1 MDDVSIFEI
10 KVIERYDNPNS
21 PEPTSH
27 LLLARVRIGDRT
39 HDTRWSALLD
49 ADHKYTCAGLE
60 DSDQW
65 VDAKLSER
73 AHTLG
78 LDHARLV
85 EIGEAVIAEANARGA
100 LP

>member
-10 KVIERYDNPNS
+10 KAVEQYDNPDS
-21 PEPTSH
+21 PEPTSY

-49 ADHKYTCAGLE
+49 ENHRFTNAGWE
-60 DSDQW
+60 TSDQW
-65 VDAKLSER
+65 VDAKLADR
-73 AHTLG
+73 ARTLG

-85 EIGEAVIAEANARGA
+85 EVGEAVIAEANAREM
-100 LP
+100 LT

>member
-10 KVIERYDNPNS
+10 KVVEQYDNPES
-21 PEPTSH
+21 SEPTSH
-27 LLLARVRIGDRT
+27 LLLARVRIGVRT

-49 ADHKYTCAGLE
+49 SDPKYTNAGWE
-60 DSDQW
+60 TSDQW
-65 VDAKLSER
+65 VDAKLADR
-73 AHTLG
+73 AHMLG

-85 EIGEAVIAEANARGA
+85 EIGEQVFAEANARGV